1 MAKFGIYGLDNIF
14 SGTKITIVDRRID
27 KLKDLFK
34 SAKKVYLEAELIY
47 EQAKLSEADGII
59 ADKNAKVDLILS
71 DLEFVE
77 TRLSR
82 TEDAKEK
89 ELLNKFKVRLE
100 KEELLSSE
108 PLNDAEKKIIAS
120 FQLVTLRPVYL
131 IDKDNPPDKDDFLL
145 KAYNEFGYISF
156 FTVGDKDSHA
166 WPLKKGQTALDAA
179 GAIHS
184 DIQRGFIRAEI
195 VHYDDLIKSGHLNEA
210 RNQGLLKLEN
220 KEYIV
225 QDGDW
230 MLIRCNK

>member
-1 MAKFGIYGLDNIF
+1 MAKFGIYGLGNIF
-14 SGTKITIVDRRID
+14 SGSRITVVDRRVD

-34 SAKKVYLEAELIY
+34 SAKKVYIEAELIY

-82 TEDAKEK
+82 AEDVKEK
-89 ELLNKFKVRLE
+89 ELLNKFKARLE
-100 KEELLSSE
+100 KEDLLFCETLS
-108 PLNDAEKKIIAS
+108 DAEKKIIAG

-131 IDKDNPPDKDDFLL
+131 IDKENPPDKDDFLL

-166 WPLKKGQTALDAA
+166 WPLKKGQTAWDAA

-184 DIQRGFIRAEI
+184 DIQRGFIRAEV

-210 RNQGLLKLEN
+210 RNSGFLKLEN
-220 KEYIV
+220 KDYIV

-230 MLIRCNK
+230 MLIRCSK